1 MKSLDYQRD
10 LFMALKLHVDRAFAK
25 EGYPMESKTFDR
37 VHAILTNP
45 VNIWSGALILVLL
58 ALTFSN

>member
-1 MKSLDYQRD
+1 
-10 LFMALKLHVDRAFAK
+10 
-25 EGYPMESKTFDR
+25 MESKTFDR

-58 ALTFSN
+58 ALNFAN